1 MMFSSKA
8 LTSSQATASTH
19 RTGSRACTDRM
30 ITPSERYRR
39 THGQDVQ
46 EAWAKTWI
54 STSISSVIADTVQNA
69 GVRHGDG
76 VRSCP
81 TPMRA
86 ARRSACLAL
95 GQRRQEN
102 LHSWLLTRALTTT
115 DTGTHGTTE
124 PAPDSAENCCC
135 HAKLLF
141 RGEVS
146 LRAMRTGYLR
156 LRMGSILSERA
167 ATWAVRWE
175 PCGLRCS
182 ALCMRVPS
190 VGKLASWSRWS
201 R

>member
-1 MMFSSKA
+1 MEGGDCKVLSINPEGGLGSFMGHDTKYGGAVLFCQAIEHINHSYKPMIFSSKA
-8 LTSSQATASTH
+8 LTLLPTASTH
-19 RTGSRACTDRM
+19 RTGFRACTDRM

-124 PAPDSAENCCC
+124 PAPDSAEMEWRIAAVTQNYC
-135 HAKLLF
+135 F
-141 RGEVS
+141 GV
-146 LRAMRTGYLR
+146 R
-156 LRMGSILSERA
+156 L
-167 ATWAVRWE
+167 V
-175 PCGLRCS
+175 
-182 ALCMRVPS
+182 
-190 VGKLASWSRWS
+190 
-201 R
+201 